1 MTKEDFIGSVT
12 EQIRCVRAR
21 DGIARELSDHITD
34 QAAAYE
40 EAGEAHE
47 EAVKRAVQEMG
58 DPVEVGVELDR
69 IHRPQVDY
77 KLIGMAF
84 LFHIAGAF
92 LLWKVS
98 DVSLNPHDIAKQCVV
113 LLLSFGV
120 MAGMYFLDYSFI
132 ARYAYGIFAFVTAA
146 LLIGRIFTM
155 MAGSGRIF
163 TMMAGRTVSFMLGY
177 LYLPVFVGVL
187 YRLRKRRY
195 PALLWAM
202 GMQVVIAYLTYS
214 LSGLPTAAN
223 IYVMCTVLLII
234 AIAKGWFLVR
244 SRTAAA
250 VAACVFLLLPAA
262 VVMGA
267 VILFGHGY
275 QAQRLQAWLH
285 PEQYAKEAGYIYMWL
300 RQKWETARLIG
311 AADNSMFQSENMI
324 GYYVTEPFILLQLVC
339 HYGILA
345 GAALVAAFAAV
356 VTRALQIAR
365 RQKNQLGFM
374 LSVACF
380 MVILINC
387 LEGILINTGYY
398 PVSMMQFP
406 FVSYSACTGMT
417 YAALIGLLLSIYR
430 NEKII
435 TDETFQR
442 QAWKLTVKWEKR

>member
-34 QAAAYE
+34 QAEAYE
-40 EAGEAHE
+40 AMGEVHE
-47 EAVKRAVQEMG
+47 DAVNRAVREMG

-92 LLWKVS
+92 LLWKAS
-98 DVSLNPHDIAKQCVV
+98 DASLNPHDIAKQCVV

-120 MAGMYFLDYSFI
+120 TTGMYFLDYSFI
-132 ARYAYGIFAFVTAA
+132 ARYAYGIFAFATAA
-146 LLIGRIFTM
+146 MLIGRISTT
-155 MAGSGRIF
+155 I
-163 TMMAGRTVSFMLGY
+163 AGRTVSFMLGY
-177 LYLPVFVGVL
+177 LYLPIFAGVL
-187 YRLRKRRY
+187 YRLRKRGY
-195 PALLWAM
+195 SALLWAM
-202 GMQVVIAYLTYS
+202 GVQMVIAYLTCS
-214 LSGLPTAAN
+214 LSGLLTAAN
-223 IYVMCTVLLII
+223 IYMMCTILLVI

-244 SRTAAA
+244 SRTVAA
-250 VAACVFLLLPAA
+250 VAAGVLLLLPAA
-262 VVMGA
+262 LVMGS

-275 QAQRLQAWLH
+275 QSQRLQACLH
-285 PEQYAKEAGYIYMWL
+285 PEHYAKEAGYIYLWL

-311 AADNSMFQSENMI
+311 TADNSMFQSENMI

-345 GAALVAAFAAV
+345 GVALVAAFAAV
-356 VTRALQIAR
+356 VVRAFQIAR

-406 FVSYSACTGMT
+406 FVTYSACTGMT
-417 YAALIGLLLSIYR
+417 YAVLIGLLLSIYR
-430 NEKII
+430 NERIV
-435 TDETFQR
+435 TEETLR
-442 QAWKLTVKWEKR
+442 RPMWKLTVKWEKR

>member
-1 MTKEDFIGSVT
+1 MRIRMTKEDFIGSVT

-34 QAAAYE
+34 QAEAYE
-40 EAGEAHE
+40 AMGEVHE
-47 EAVKRAVQEMG
+47 DAVNRAVREMG

-92 LLWKVS
+92 LLWKAS
-98 DVSLNPHDIAKQCVV
+98 DASLNPHDIAKQCVV

-120 MAGMYFLDYSFI
+120 MTGMYFLDYSFI
-132 ARYAYGIFAFVTAA
+132 ARYAYGIFAFATAA
-146 LLIGRIFTM
+146 MLIGRISTT
-155 MAGSGRIF
+155 I
-163 TMMAGRTVSFMLGY
+163 AGRTVSFMLGY
-177 LYLPVFVGVL
+177 LYLPIFAGVL
-187 YRLRKRRY
+187 YRLRKRGY
-195 PALLWAM
+195 SALLWAM
-202 GMQVVIAYLTYS
+202 GVQMVIAYLTCS
-214 LSGLPTAAN
+214 LSGLLTAAN
-223 IYVMCTVLLII
+223 IYMMCTILLVI

-244 SRTAAA
+244 SRTVVA
-250 VAACVFLLLPAA
+250 VAAGVFLLLPA
-262 VVMGA
+262 VLVMGS

-285 PEQYAKEAGYIYMWL
+285 PEQYAKEAGYIYLWL
-300 RQKWETARLIG
+300 RQQWETARLIG
-311 AADNSMFQSENMI
+311 AVDNSMFQSENMI

-356 VTRALQIAR
+356 AARAFQIVR

-406 FVSYSACTGMT
+406 FVTYSACTGMT

-442 QAWKLTVKWEKR
+442 PAWRLTVKWEKR